1 MKKFGII
8 VAILG
13 ILLFA
18 ISSFFYKKT
27 SDAIDSNG
35 SRKIVPGLNNTWT
48 YKLPIFAG
56 GAIFVIGIIFFAASG
71 PIITITIIL
80 LKAGATVRR

>member
-18 ISSFFYKKT
+18 VSSFFYKTT
-27 SDAIDSNG
+27 SNAVDGTRSQKVETD
-35 SRKIVPGLNNTWT
+35 PNNTWT
-48 YKLPIFAG
+48 YKLPLFAG

-71 PIITITIIL
+71 PDNQRNNHLI
-80 LKAGATVRR
+80 